1 MSVEEIVEQSITR
14 TPGDIGESEKYE
26 FLQLIHQGL
35 DRSEAARRLGFVGRH
50 FRAICSPQSIFYD
63 EDFANNYGQAISSTE
78 FATNR
83 LERLRGEAMRRAL
96 TDSDRL
102 LEKLLMVH
110 DPDWAVLRE
119 RKTESN
125 VNIAV
130 LVQQQLKELP
140 TEKLEQILSLIDS
153 GETVDAEIIE
163 LPVARS
169 DDG

>member
-1 MSVEEIVEQSITR
+1 MSVEELVEKNQNR
-14 TPGDIGESEKYE
+14 TPGDITTAEKYE

-35 DRSEAARRLGFVGRH
+35 DRSEAARRLGYVGRH
-50 FRAICSPQSIFYD
+50 FRAICSPQSPFYD
-63 EDFANNYGQAISSTE
+63 EDFAHDYGQAISSVE
-78 FATNR
+78 YDTNR
-83 LERLRGEAMRRAL
+83 LERLRAEAQRWAL
-96 TDSDRL
+96 ISSDRL

-110 DPDWAVLRE
+110 DPDWSVLRE

-140 TEKLEQILSLIDS
+140 TDKLEQILSLIES

-163 LPVARS
+163 LPVGRAN
-169 DDG
+169 DG

>member
-1 MSVEEIVEQSITR
+1 MSVEEFVEQNLQR
-14 TPGDIGESEKYE
+14 TPGDITETDKYE

-63 EDFANNYGQAISSTE
+63 EDFARDYGQAISSVE
-78 FATNR
+78 FETNR
-83 LERLRGEAMRRAL
+83 LERLRAEAMRRAL
-96 TDSDRL
+96 VDSDRL

-110 DPDWAVLRE
+110 DPDWSVLRE

-140 TEKLEQILSLIDS
+140 TDKLEQILSLIES

-163 LPVARS
+163 LPVGRS
-169 DDG
+169 DG